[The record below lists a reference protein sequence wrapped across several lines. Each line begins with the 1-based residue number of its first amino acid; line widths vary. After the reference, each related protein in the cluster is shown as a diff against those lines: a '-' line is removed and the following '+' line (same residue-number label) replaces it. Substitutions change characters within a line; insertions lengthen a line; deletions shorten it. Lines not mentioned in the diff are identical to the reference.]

1 VIRAQETAMANV
13 EFTADYAVHKADLPQ
28 GTLTQ
33 LYLDA
38 VDRFRAAP
46 AFRWFEGERLEEMT
60 HDQAF
65 SLVRAAAGGL
75 VATGLDRGG
84 RVAILS
90 ENRPEWAIADY
101 ACLCTGIQDIPIY
114 ASLTPHQIAYVLS
127 DSGAT
132 LVFASSRAQM
142 QKVVEA
148 REECEQEIRIVVFDE
163 VEDPPH
169 DVMSWSALLE
179 KGRALGSEANE
190 EAFRAGARQAKPDE
204 VATILYTSGTTGDP
218 KGVMLTHN
226 NLFSNVTA
234 CLRILRVQPDDVT
247 LSFLPL
253 SHVLQRMVDYLL
265 TSSGCVIAYPRS
277 LETVADDLRTVRPT
291 VQVSVPRVYE
301 KVYNKVMEAE
311 GVKGRLVQWA
321 REVGEAW
328 VAETLADR
336 EPSGA
341 LKLVHRIA
349 DALVFKKIR
358 AAVGGRVRW
367 FVSGGGPLSPDI
379 NRFFYSAGL
388 TILEGYGLTET
399 SPVTNVNTEENF
411 SIGTVGLPVPGT
423 EVKIAPDGEILVRGP
438 QVMKGYLG
446 RPDATAAAIED
457 DGWFHTGDIGELEEG
472 FLRITDR
479 KKDILVTAGGKNVAP
494 QPIENL
500 LKKNVF
506 IDQAVMVGDGRR
518 FVSLLV
524 VPAFPNLTSWAQ
536 AHGIAPTDAES
547 LCGHPEVQQ
556 MMKDVIFGEL
566 RDLARFE
573 TPKKVALIASEFTI
587 EDGSLTPTQKV
598 KRRVVEDR
606 YAELIEAFYAE
617 ENEDRTMF
625 GVS

>member
-1 VIRAQETAMANV
+1 
-13 EFTADYAVHKADLPQ
+13 
-28 GTLTQ
+28 
-33 LYLDA
+33 
-38 VDRFRAAP
+38 
-46 AFRWFEGERLEEMT
+46 
-60 HDQAF
+60 
-65 SLVRAAAGGL
+65 
-75 VATGLDRGG
+75 
-84 RVAILS
+84 
-90 ENRPEWAIADY
+90 
-101 ACLCTGIQDIPIY
+101 
-114 ASLTPHQIAYVLS
+114 
-127 DSGAT
+127 
-132 LVFASSRAQM
+132 
-142 QKVVEA
+142 
-148 REECEQEIRIVVFDE
+148 
-163 VEDPPH
+163 
-169 DVMSWSALLE
+169 
-179 KGRALGSEANE
+179 
-190 EAFRAGARQAKPDE
+190 
-204 VATILYTSGTTGDP
+204 
-218 KGVMLTHN
+218 
-226 NLFSNVTA
+226 
-234 CLRILRVQPDDVT
+234 
-247 LSFLPL
+247 
-253 SHVLQRMVDYLL
+253 
-265 TSSGCVIAYPRS
+265 VIAYPRS